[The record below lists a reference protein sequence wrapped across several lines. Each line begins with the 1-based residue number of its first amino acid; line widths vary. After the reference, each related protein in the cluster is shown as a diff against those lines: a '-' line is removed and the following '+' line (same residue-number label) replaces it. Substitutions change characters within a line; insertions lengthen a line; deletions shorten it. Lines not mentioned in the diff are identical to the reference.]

1 MKKLILL
8 AAAALPALAVAD
20 PVCDEMSEYA
30 EVVMQ
35 AHQSSVPMKDV
46 LKVVEGESVINKIYK
61 SIVID
66 AYSQPR
72 YHTAAVKEQAVAD
85 FRDAV
90 HLFCLESLKGK

>member
-8 AAAALPALAVAD
+8 AAALPALAMAD

-35 AHQSSVPMKDV
+35 AHQASVPMKDV
-46 LKVVEGESVINKIYK
+46 LKIVEGESAVSKVQK

-72 YHTAAVKEQAVAD
+72 YHTTAVKEQAVAD

-90 HLFCLESLKGK
+90 HLFCLESRND

>member
-8 AAAALPALAVAD
+8 AAALPALAMAD
-20 PVCDEMSEYA
+20 PVCDEMSSFA

-46 LKVVEGESVINKIYK
+46 LKIVEGESTISKINK

-72 YHTAAVKEQAVAD
+72 YHTTAVKEQAVAD

-90 HLFCLESLKGK
+90 HLFCLKTLKGK